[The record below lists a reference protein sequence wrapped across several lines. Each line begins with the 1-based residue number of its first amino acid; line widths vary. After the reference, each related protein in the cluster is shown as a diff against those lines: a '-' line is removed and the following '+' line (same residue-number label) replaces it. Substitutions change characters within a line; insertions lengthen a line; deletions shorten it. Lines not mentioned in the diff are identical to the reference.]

1 MWKHCKNTQ
10 HTYIHIH
17 VFRDF
22 PGNRSSIHRWGE
34 GYYSRVEEDQEG
46 LTGFWKEQMWS
57 GFSGFFSK
65 ESRFNPESW
74 FSQHK
79 VLSWMHHSWTLI
91 ITQQLYLNQLHPA
104 GFWGGGLA
112 YSAFSHSNKRDIK
125 WEGLSAIADLKT
137 QVCVS
142 WSCWLVSSML
152 ISELLY
158 TSTPCLDQQGEPSSA
173 GNEQGVERLLTR
185 CWVQRSPGRQNLT
198 GGQFMIES
206 IEHLQ
211 DVGFSCATTG
221 QMWAPKEARHRLSDL
236 WDRKSLRCYSL
247 FEINRPWWGSLHDSK
262 VLSKIFP
269 RDLRETFCQVEKT
282 FLIPTVWRVP
292 VNASALELI
301 STFSVINLQQ

>member
-1 MWKHCKNTQ
+1 MFLGISQGTGLLFTGGVRVTTLGWKRTRRVLQ
-10 HTYIHIH
+10 G
-17 VFRDF
+17 FE
-22 PGNRSSIHRWGE
+22 RSKC
-34 GYYSRVEEDQEG
+34 G
-46 LTGFWKEQMWS
+46 LAFQ
-57 GFSGFFSK
+57 GFFFPKKAGSILK
-65 ESRFNPESW
+65 VGFHNTRFWLEAGGPLFPSP
-74 FSQHK
+74 
-79 VLSWMHHSWTLI
+79 LSWMHHSWTLI

-104 GFWGGGLA
+104 GFFGGGLA

-236 WDRKSLRCYSL
+236 WDPKSLRCYSL